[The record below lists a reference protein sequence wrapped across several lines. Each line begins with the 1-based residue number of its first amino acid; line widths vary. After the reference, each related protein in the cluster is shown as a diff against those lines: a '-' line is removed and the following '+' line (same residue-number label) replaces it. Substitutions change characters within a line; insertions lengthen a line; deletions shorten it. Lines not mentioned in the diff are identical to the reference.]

1 MMRQTPQ
8 PTDPGSSEPVS
19 ETESGCESAD
29 PIAPETVR
37 MLRLEL
43 EGERRQNKQWQAK
56 LKRAAKLNEQLVE
69 MEEENITNKLYKK
82 LEQVKQEKVSLE
94 NLLEQARKST
104 PPVTRPL
111 APR

>member
-29 PIAPETVR
+29 PLAPETVR

-43 EGERRQNKQWQAK
+43 EGERRQNKQLQAK
-56 LKRAAKLNEQLVE
+56 LKRAAKLNEQLVR
-69 MEEENITNKLYKK
+69 TAG
-82 LEQVKQEKVSLE
+82 QDQSLE
-94 NLLEQARKST
+94 PGAVGGGVLLAGL
-104 PPVTRPL
+104 V
-111 APR
+111 

>member
-29 PIAPETVR
+29 PLAPETVR

-43 EGERRQNKQWQAK
+43 EGERRQNKQLQAK
-56 LKRAAKLNEQLVE
+56 LKRAAKLNEQLVR
-69 MEEENITNKLYKK
+69 TAAWPRAAAAAPPPPRRPR
-82 LEQVKQEKVSLE
+82 VSAAAL
-94 NLLEQARKST
+94 
-104 PPVTRPL
+104 
-111 APR
+111 

>member
-29 PIAPETVR
+29 PLAPETVR

-43 EGERRQNKQWQAK
+43 EGERRQNKQLQAK
-56 LKRAAKLNEQLVE
+56 LKRAAKLNEQLVRTAAWPDWLLVVAVE
-69 MEEENITNKLYKK
+69 M
-82 LEQVKQEKVSLE
+82 
-94 NLLEQARKST
+94 
-104 PPVTRPL
+104 L
-111 APR
+111 AGSGCHHSS